1 MLHMTEQ
8 IKKNSTGLIRLVL
21 LRMDKERT
29 NMTNL
34 NFREIFSFAAIVI
47 FIASDQDIYSSIL
60 LMCASAYM
68 IVDLV
73 PKLWKM
79 RKSSE

>member
-1 MLHMTEQ
+1 
-8 IKKNSTGLIRLVL
+8 
-21 LRMDKERT
+21 
-29 NMTNL
+29 MTNL
-34 NFREIFSFAAIVI
+34 NFHEMFLFAAIVI

-79 RKSSE
+79 RKSSEK